1 MGLFNTLFGR
11 SRPASMRP
19 SQGVFDEQTAKKL
32 DYIINTLHAGVF
44 RLLHKHYQPIYG
56 DDAKYLCGQ
65 ILNEALVEEPDN
77 DAAMNYKAKNHE
89 LILKEARTLISDPDA
104 KKAISYLYTAQVLRL
119 QMSALSGGN
128 SLALAR
134 ISDLTKRA
142 TELSIE
148 IPNTTEVFDKGDIY
162 SCAYALAEYAEQFA
176 KAN

>member
-11 SRPASMRP
+11 PRPASMRP
-19 SQGVFDEQTAKKL
+19 SQALFDEQTAKKL
-32 DYIINTLHAGVF
+32 DYVINTLHAGVF
-44 RLLHKHYQPIYG
+44 RRLHRHYQPIYG
-56 DDAKYLCGQ
+56 DDAKYLCRQ
-65 ILNEALVEEPDN
+65 ILDEALVDEPN
-77 DAAMNYKAKNHE
+77 NHAAKKYKAKNHE
-89 LILKEARTLISDPDA
+89 LILKEARALISDPNV
-104 KKAISYLYTAQVLRL
+104 KKAITYLYTAQVLRF
-119 QMSALSGGN
+119 QMSALSGN

-148 IPNTTEVFDKGDIY
+148 IPDTTEIFEKGDAY

>member
-1 MGLFNTLFGR
+1 M
-11 SRPASMRP
+11 RPAQAS
-19 SQGVFDEQTAKKL
+19 FDEQTAKKL
-32 DYIINTLHAGVF
+32 DYVINTLHAGVF
-44 RLLHKHYQPIYG
+44 RRLHKHYQPIYG

-77 DAAMNYKAKNHE
+77 DAAMNYKAKNHG

-142 TELSIE
+142 AELSIE
-148 IPNTTEVFDKGDIY
+148 IPNTTEVFDKGGTY